1 MQVSRLGRIKR
12 TEGGVGYFEV
22 NEVFN
27 GEPVYTSHTVSGRA
41 ESEVQAVAKGT
52 EDVRRA

>member
-1 MQVSRLGRIKR
+1 VQVSRLGRIKR

-41 ESEVQAVAKGT
+41 KSEVQAVAKGT

>member
-1 MQVSRLGRIKR
+1 LGRIKR
-12 TEGGVGYFEV
+12 TEGGVGCFEV

-41 ESEVQAVAKGT
+41 ESEVQQSLRGRKM
-52 EDVRRA
+52 